1 MKKKLSLNRETIR
14 NLDVSDLGRVH
25 GGTGDTYIPNCQ
37 DPCSQPPYLCLITQC
52 EDTCQC
58 NTHPYCVN
66 TYAPVC

>member
-25 GGTGDTYIPNCQ
+25 GGTGDTYITNCLEP
-37 DPCSQPPYLCLITQC
+37 PCTETPCLPTQC